1 MLYPRLALVVVSC
14 TYPCLRQAAA
24 IHRLLQLTCLL
35 CLDTLGLDPRSVQ
48 DQVMPKPFAVL
59 LARMR
64 IDSSD
69 WDVYRNCSPDAYYY
83 LLFHTYLIAYLLFVT
98 IFSLTII
105 LPVNFQGTQGNWKI
119 NPQLLCHERC
129 FLLGTKEQK
138 FAHTTIANLPPK

>member
-14 TYPCLRQAAA
+14 TYPSLRHSAAV
-24 IHRLLQLTCLL
+24 HRLSQLTCLL

-64 IDSSD
+64 TDSSD

-83 LLFHTYLIAYLLFVT
+83 LLFHTYLIGYLLFVT

-105 LPVNFQGTQGNWKI
+105 LPVNFQGTQGN
-119 NPQLLCHERC
+119 
-129 FLLGTKEQK
+129 
-138 FAHTTIANLPPK
+138 